1 MRSALSSARMVR
13 VLALALPCLSPL
25 VSGCDN
31 EAYPPDLT
39 YPLRSDPIVVK
50 QPKTEVW
57 DTTRP
62 GQLDLHIATF
72 KDKEETLDPKKLSAK
87 DRDDLDK
94 ALRDIFG
101 TPADPAVKLQGE
113 DVQQQLKDLR
123 LDEAKDP
130 KTGKTTL
137 QEGSRVY
144 RRHCMHCHGVT
155 GDGRGPTGPWV
166 NPHPRDYRQG
176 KFKFVSTDADGR
188 KPRREDIHRTLERGI
203 EGTSMPSFSLLTED
217 EKEQLI
223 SYVTHLSIRGE
234 VEMTTIMS
242 LLNQEPLEDDSIRAN
257 TRMLTRLFVGKWSN
271 SNTRV
276 LEPGAYPYDPDDKE
290 QLKESITRG
299 YKLFTDTQGD
309 ASCIKCH
316 ADFGRQVP
324 FRYDEW
330 GTLIRPANLTAGVYR
345 GGRRPID
352 LYWRV
357 KGGIPPSGMPGAN
370 LNVDEKAKTDQYWD
384 LVNFLQALPYPQML
398 PTEIRDAIYTHK
410 HNDKSAEHAQR

>member
-50 QPKTEVW
+50 QPTAEVW

-87 DRDDLDK
+87 DHDELDK
-94 ALRDIFG
+94 ALRAIFG
-101 TPADPAVKLQGE
+101 TPADPTVKLE
-113 DVQQQLKDLR
+113 DDAAKQQVKDLR
-123 LDEAKDP
+123 LDEKDP
-130 KTGKTTL
+130 KTGKTIL
-137 QEGSRVY
+137 EEGSKVY

-188 KPRREDIHRTLERGI
+188 KPRREDIHRTLDRGI
-203 EGTSMPSFSLLTED
+203 EGTSMPSFGLLTED
-217 EKEQLI
+217 EKDQLI
-223 SYVTHLSIRGE
+223 SYVTHLSLRGE
-234 VEMTTIMS
+234 VEMTTIKS
-242 LLNQEPLEDDSIRAN
+242 LLNQEPLEDDSIRKH
-257 TRMLTRLFVGKWSN
+257 TQMLAGLFVAQWSN

-276 LEPGAYPYDPDDKE
+276 MEPGAYPYDPKDEK
-290 QLKESITRG
+290 QLRASIERG
-299 YKLFTDTQGD
+299 YKLFTDEKGA

-370 LNVDEKAKTDQYWD
+370 LNVDEKTKTDQYWD
-384 LVNFLQALPYPQML
+384 VVNFLQALPYPRML
-398 PTEIRDAIYTHK
+398 PTDIREAIYTHK
-410 HNDKSAEHAQR
+410 HNDKSAERAQR